1 MKAPD
6 IFSFRLILMVMFV
19 IMMVGCRQVRQAQRD
34 IYRPV
39 VTAPDGPFEAD
50 STLPEPY
57 KTGSNST
64 ATLFKAID
72 GWIGVPYR
80 YGGTTKSG
88 VDCSGLVMNVML
100 EAWGLHLKRS
110 SIEMMNDIDPIHKD
124 DLQPGD
130 LVFFKIGG
138 RQGYHVGIYT
148 GQGRFVHSSTSR
160 GVMMSGL
167 DEPYYIRHY
176 HASGRIKRP

>member
-1 MKAPD
+1 
-6 IFSFRLILMVMFV
+6 
-19 IMMVGCRQVRQAQRD
+19 
-34 IYRPV
+34 
-39 VTAPDGPFEAD
+39 
-50 STLPEPY
+50 
-57 KTGSNST
+57 
-64 ATLFKAID
+64 
-72 GWIGVPYR
+72 
-80 YGGTTKSG
+80 
-88 VDCSGLVMNVML
+88 
-100 EAWGLHLKRS
+100 
-110 SIEMMNDIDPIHKD
+110 MMNDIDPIHKD